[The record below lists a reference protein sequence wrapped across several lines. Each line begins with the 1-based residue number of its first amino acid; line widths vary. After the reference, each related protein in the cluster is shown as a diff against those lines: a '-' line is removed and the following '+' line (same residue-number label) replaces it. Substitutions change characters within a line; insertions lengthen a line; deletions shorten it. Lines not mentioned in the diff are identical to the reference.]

1 MKTAAAQQKDQE
13 QIPSTEK
20 HATGKQPVQGLKLAD
35 LAEVI
40 HGERRAA
47 QTSVYSMKAVLDLLD
62 MVQCSLS
69 GDLEEVDL
77 GGIIHSLN
85 GLVEDAIDSLT
96 KIEERTREIQ
106 ELC

>member
-13 QIPSTEK
+13 QIPSTK
-20 HATGKQPVQGLKLAD
+20 GHATGKQPLQDLRLRD

-69 GDLEEVDL
+69 GDLEQIDL
-77 GGIIHSLN
+77 GGIIHTLN

-96 KIEERTREIQ
+96 MIEERTREIQ